1 MEKEAL
7 RRFFILRMYKT
18 KKYGIVSC
26 KEENI
31 ILADLERDF
40 ERKKRKKNELTRR
53 NQDTKSD
60 NR

>member
-7 RRFFILRMYKT
+7 RRFFILSMYKT
-18 KKYGIVSC
+18 KKYGVVSC
-26 KEENI
+26 KEENV
-31 ILADLERDF
+31 ILAVLERDF
-40 ERKKRKKNELTRR
+40 ERKKRKKNELTGR

>member
-1 MEKEAL
+1 
-7 RRFFILRMYKT
+7 MYKT
-18 KKYGIVSC
+18 KKYGVVSC
-26 KEENI
+26 RMENK

-40 ERKKRKKNELTRR
+40 ERKKREESEPTRR

>member
-1 MEKEAL
+1 
-7 RRFFILRMYKT
+7 MYKT
-18 KKYGIVSC
+18 KKYGVVSC

-40 ERKKRKKNELTRR
+40 ERKKRKKNEFTGR
-53 NQDTKSD
+53 NQDTKPD

>member
-18 KKYGIVSC
+18 KKFGVVSC
-26 KEENI
+26 KEENV
-31 ILADLERDF
+31 ILVVLERDF

>member
-18 KKYGIVSC
+18 KKFGVVSC

-31 ILADLERDF
+31 ILAVLERDF

>member
-18 KKYGIVSC
+18 KKYGVVSC
-26 KEENI
+26 KEENV
-31 ILADLERDF
+31 ILAFLERDF

>member
-18 KKYGIVSC
+18 KKYGLVSC
-26 KEENI
+26 RMENK

-40 ERKKRKKNELTRR
+40 ERKKRKKNEPTGH

>member
-18 KKYGIVSC
+18 KKYGVVSC

-31 ILADLERDF
+31 ILAVLERDF

-53 NQDTKSD
+53 NQGTKSD

>member
-18 KKYGIVSC
+18 KKFGVVSC
-26 KEENI
+26 KEENV
-31 ILADLERDF
+31 ILAGLERDF

>member
-18 KKYGIVSC
+18 KKYGVVSC
-26 KEENI
+26 KEENK

-40 ERKKRKKNELTRR
+40 ERKKRKKNEFTRC

>member
-18 KKYGIVSC
+18 KKYGVVSC
-26 KEENI
+26 KEENV
-31 ILADLERDF
+31 ILAVLERDF

>member
-18 KKYGIVSC
+18 KKYGVVSC

-40 ERKKRKKNELTRR
+40 ERKKRKKNELTGR
-53 NQDTKSD
+53 NQDAKSD

>member
-1 MEKEAL
+1 
-7 RRFFILRMYKT
+7 MYKT
-18 KKYGIVSC
+18 KKYGVVSC

-40 ERKKRKKNELTRR
+40 ERKKRKKNEFTGR
-53 NQDTKSD
+53 NQDTKHD

>member
-18 KKYGIVSC
+18 KKYGVVSC

-31 ILADLERDF
+31 ILAVLERDF
-40 ERKKRKKNELTRR
+40 ERKKRKKNELTRL
-53 NQDTKSD
+53 NQDTKPD

>member
-1 MEKEAL
+1 MKKEAL
-7 RRFFILRMYKT
+7 RRFFILRIKKK
-18 KKYGIVSC
+18 KKYGVVSC
-26 KEENI
+26 KEENV
-31 ILADLERDF
+31 ILAVLERDF

>member
-18 KKYGIVSC
+18 KKFGVVSC
-26 KEENI
+26 KEENV
-31 ILADLERDF
+31 ILAVLERDF

-53 NQDTKSD
+53 NQDTMSD

>member
-18 KKYGIVSC
+18 KKFGVVSC
-26 KEENI
+26 KEENV
-31 ILADLERDF
+31 ILAVLERDF
-40 ERKKRKKNELTRR
+40 ERKKRKKNELTRC

>member
-18 KKYGIVSC
+18 KKYGVVSC
-26 KEENI
+26 KEENV
-31 ILADLERDF
+31 ILAVLERDF
-40 ERKKRKKNELTRR
+40 ERKKRKKNELTGR

>member
-18 KKYGIVSC
+18 KKFGVVSC
-26 KEENI
+26 KEENV
-31 ILADLERDF
+31 ILAVLERDF
-40 ERKKRKKNELTRR
+40 ERKKRKKNEFTGR
-53 NQDTKSD
+53 NQDTKPD

>member
-7 RRFFILRMYKT
+7 RRFFILRMYT
-18 KKYGIVSC
+18 KKYGVVSC
-26 KEENI
+26 KEENV
-31 ILADLERDF
+31 ILAVLERDF

>member
-18 KKYGIVSC
+18 KKFGVVSC
-26 KEENI
+26 KEENV
-31 ILADLERDF
+31 ILAVLERDF
-40 ERKKRKKNELTRR
+40 ERKKRKKNELIRR

>member
-7 RRFFILRMYKT
+7 RRFFILPMYKT
-18 KKYGIVSC
+18 KKFGVVSC
-26 KEENI
+26 KEENV
-31 ILADLERDF
+31 ILAVLERDF
-40 ERKKRKKNELTRR
+40 ERKKRKKNELTRH

>member
-18 KKYGIVSC
+18 KKYGVVSC

-31 ILADLERDF
+31 ILAVLERDF

>member
-18 KKYGIVSC
+18 KKYGVVSC
-26 KEENI
+26 RMENK

-40 ERKKRKKNELTRR
+40 ERKKRKKNEFTGR

>member
-1 MEKEAL
+1 MAGRLTTCKAKE
-7 RRFFILRMYKT
+7 F
-18 KKYGIVSC
+18 GVVSC
-26 KEENI
+26 KEENV
-31 ILADLERDF
+31 ILAVLERDF

>member
-18 KKYGIVSC
+18 KKYGVVSC

-40 ERKKRKKNELTRR
+40 ERKKRKKNEFTRCDK
-53 NQDTKSD
+53 DTKS
-60 NR
+60 NHR

>member
-18 KKYGIVSC
+18 KKYGVVSC

-40 ERKKRKKNELTRR
+40 ERKKRKKNELTGR

>member
-18 KKYGIVSC
+18 KKYGVVSC